1 MAAAAAMK
9 KSMGQCN
16 IPPVQ
21 SAEPP
26 MPAEKQKPVSGHP
39 MGIAAMAAAAA
50 MKKSMGQSNIP
61 PVQSA
66 EPPMPAEKQEPVSGH
81 PMGVSAMTTALQ
93 KTASNS
99 SDGVS
104 PQSVVSIAGMAVASA
119 ASRTT
124 MPKEFLPSRM
134 NAQDVSG
141 EKSVNDNNG
150 VALDKGDASEEA
162 ANAGPRF
169 DLEMFSALMEVGVA
183 EASANPRDLSSFY
196 CLHIL
201 TKFNME
207 RISSEEGRV
216 RSVHTK
222 DKSDRRLQSSFK
234 DMSSLS
240 KKCLLRSIAITN
252 QATSVGMV
260 GWLEYG
266 SSDPLERTIDVPFD
280 VLQQLASHYALSGD
294 WVGASDVL
302 SALVLRCE
310 QQLPLYH
317 PTTLSAMIDLAAAL
331 IMTNKPNFANG
342 IIGKVSERLSSYLSE
357 QETIYFDMARQR
369 VDFEYSKQKCFR
381 FDSGMDAI
389 SMLRAFVNIFQ
400 RQLSREFIA
409 LLGPDHVIAL
419 VNKSFVAD
427 AFAVLAN
434 CLAASNRT
442 RLEDGCKSGHS
453 YYWSLAYLHYKDVFK
468 GWVKSRGLG
477 HPSTAAVACSIARC
491 LRELGKLDEALH
503 VLNSVVS
510 FLVFL
515 CGSDVASSLL

>member
-1 MAAAAAMK
+1 
-9 KSMGQCN
+9 
-16 IPPVQ
+16 
-21 SAEPP
+21 
-26 MPAEKQKPVSGHP
+26 
-39 MGIAAMAAAAA
+39 
-50 MKKSMGQSNIP
+50 
-61 PVQSA
+61 
-66 EPPMPAEKQEPVSGH
+66 
-81 PMGVSAMTTALQ
+81 
-93 KTASNS
+93 
-99 SDGVS
+99 
-104 PQSVVSIAGMAVASA
+104 
-119 ASRTT
+119 
-124 MPKEFLPSRM
+124 
-134 NAQDVSG
+134 
-141 EKSVNDNNG
+141 
-150 VALDKGDASEEA
+150 
-162 ANAGPRF
+162 
-169 DLEMFSALMEVGVA
+169 
-183 EASANPRDLSSFY
+183 
-196 CLHIL
+196 
-201 TKFNME
+201 
-207 RISSEEGRV
+207 
-216 RSVHTK
+216 
-222 DKSDRRLQSSFK
+222 
-234 DMSSLS
+234 
-240 KKCLLRSIAITN
+240 
-252 QATSVGMV
+252 MV

-491 LRELGKLDEALH
+491 LRELGKLDEALQI
-503 VLNSVVS
+503 LNSVVS
-510 FLVFL
+510 FLGGQPLDTKDTTTDTNVISKEDLERCDILPLSFL
-515 CGSDVASSLL
+515 PPSVSGSVDRLSVRRRLYCCRQQAAVLCLWLMAVITVERSPDERGRIRALSLLHGASEGLQLAIQEIGDDDEQSRGACLEMYDCVELEARNLFQPWLFVQGSSRTIGSKSSPSATSKTARWDAFAPVRHKRWENKASKPTIATQPETAAIPV